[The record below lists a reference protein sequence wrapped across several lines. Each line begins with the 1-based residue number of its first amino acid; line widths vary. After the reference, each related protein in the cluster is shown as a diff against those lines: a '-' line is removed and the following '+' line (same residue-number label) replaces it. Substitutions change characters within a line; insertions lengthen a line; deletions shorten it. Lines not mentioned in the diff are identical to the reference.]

1 MNHFIRVDE
10 SGRHQPF
17 RLVNGRYSLDV
28 GPSFATPREAM
39 AYTDALNAPA
49 TQRAGD
55 VPDLAGGFWGPAESR
70 DAGPRRPSGSPESAN
85 PLRHRG

>member
-1 MNHFIRVDE
+1 MSPLLVDAWLA
-10 SGRHQPF
+10 SRKHKRP
-17 RLVNGRYSLDV
+17 
-28 GPSFATPREAM
+28 T
-39 AYTDALNAPA
+39 

-70 DAGPRRPSGSPESAN
+70 DAEPRRPSGSPESAI

>member
-1 MNHFIRVDE
+1 MNHFIRVDD

-49 TQRAGD
+49 TRPSVDDLARDLGN
-55 VPDLAGGFWGPAESR
+55 VPDRR
-70 DAGPRRPSGSPESAN
+70 DARLTPGSPESAN